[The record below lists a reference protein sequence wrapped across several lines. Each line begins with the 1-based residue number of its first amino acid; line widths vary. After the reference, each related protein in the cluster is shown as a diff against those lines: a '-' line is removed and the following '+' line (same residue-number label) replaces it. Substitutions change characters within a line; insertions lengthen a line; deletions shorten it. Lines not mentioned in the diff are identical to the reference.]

1 MLWCCPEPETGRVTV
16 AHALRTFG
24 GVTALVLVAAFSGC
38 GSNDDSDSSAGT
50 PTSSVSTTTTGRG
63 TALDEWATGLCQAA
77 ASWKS
82 TVAQTSAK
90 MTKSQA
96 DFASASQAI
105 TSANQALVGSLKG
118 LGSPPAPA
126 SSQAQD
132 AIDELSANLQKGSGA
147 IGQTLN
153 GTFQTQSDI
162 AQASMQVRSSI
173 SQMEGDI
180 SKAVAELKA
189 LPDEEGWKQSFRAVP
204 ACQAV
209 AKA

>member
-1 MLWCCPEPETGRVTV
+1 
-16 AHALRTFG
+16 
-24 GVTALVLVAAFSGC
+24 
-38 GSNDDSDSSAGT
+38 
-50 PTSSVSTTTTGRG
+50 
-63 TALDEWATGLCQAA
+63 
-77 ASWKS
+77 
-82 TVAQTSAK
+82 